1 MIGKAFALGVLVLTT
16 GVAASAVEI
25 GGVTLPDTLVVGS
38 HHLVLNGA
46 GLRKKF
52 FVKVYA
58 AGLYLRAK
66 TDDPRAIIAGE
77 ETMAVR
83 MEFIHDGISPEKLV
97 AAWNE
102 GFAHATGGELTSIE
116 HQVRRFDALFTET
129 AHKGDVYQ
137 LLYAPGEGVRVEVNG
152 RTAGTIPG
160 VDFKRALFAIW
171 LGDKP
176 ADRTLKEGMLGE

>member
-1 MIGKAFALGVLVLTT
+1 MIGRAFAVGVFMMAV
-16 GVAASAVEI
+16 VAAAAVEI

-38 HHLVLNGA
+38 EQLVLNGA

-52 FVKVYA
+52 FIKVYA
-58 AGLYLRAK
+58 AGLYLRERTNDAQ
-66 TDDPRAIIAGE
+66 AIIAGDAP
-77 ETMAVR
+77 MAVR
-83 MEFIHDGISPEKLV
+83 MEFLYDGVSPEKLI

-102 GFAHATGGELTSIE
+102 GFAHATGGDLSSIE